1 MNKSDDYLVLKSQR
15 GDTKSFELLILKYQR
30 RIFNVIYRIVRDQ
43 NVVEDLAQDTFLNAY
58 NSIKNFKR
66 QSSFYTWIYRIA
78 VNISLNY
85 LSKQKNLKTVDDTI
99 MESESVV
106 EKISTYDMSPEKSLG
121 SKESTSVIINAI
133 NKLPDDMRLAIMLRD
148 YEGLSYQE
156 ASEVMDCPIGTVR
169 SRIFRGR
176 AILKEMLKDHL

>member
-1 MNKSDDYLVLKSQR
+1 MKKSDDYLVLKSQR
-15 GDTKSFELLILKYQR
+15 GDAKSFELLILKYQR

-43 NVVEDLAQDTFLNAY
+43 NIVEDLAQDTFLNAY

-66 QSSFYTWIYRIA
+66 QSSFYTWIYRVA

-85 LSKQKNLKTVDDTI
+85 LAKQKKLKTVDDTI
-99 MESESVV
+99 METEDIV
-106 EKISTYDMSPEKSLG
+106 EKMSTYDVSPEKSLG
-121 SKESTSVIINAI
+121 SKESTSIIFKAI
-133 NKLPDDMRLAIMLRD
+133 NKLPDDMRIAVMLRD

-156 ASEVMDCPIGTVR
+156 VSEVMDCPIGTVR

-176 AILKEMLKDHL
+176 AILKETLENHF